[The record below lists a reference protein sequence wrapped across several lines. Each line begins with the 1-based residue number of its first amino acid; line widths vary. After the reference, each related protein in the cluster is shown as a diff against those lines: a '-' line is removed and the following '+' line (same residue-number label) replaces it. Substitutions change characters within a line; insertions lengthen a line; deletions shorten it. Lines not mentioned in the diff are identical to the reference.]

1 MFGPTGEREAEGWF
15 RSSRSAFNDIAEPR
29 PDRVH
34 KSIALP
40 SVDQLSIAIPV
51 GTPEEALKGR
61 SYSDRAK
68 QTHGLAGRGGVVD
81 DDAGMV
87 TNERRGRKKRK
98 R

>member
-1 MFGPTGEREAEGWF
+1 MDLQGREKQRVGFGQAGST
-15 RSSRSAFNDIAEPR
+15 FNDIAEPR